1 MIQPIIEQ
9 KSGDVQVVDSKNPS
23 SECPWCN
30 GKEYHHSNAD
40 LRLHREIIDF
50 VKWISP
56 TPEERHLRDIV
67 ISRFRNAL
75 KLLWPESKLIV
86 HGSSANQTYLPNGDI
101 DFVVYAPPSDR
112 TDEKLLE
119 DLNTHFNSLNM
130 FRNSEVIS
138 ARCPI
143 IKGIEKP
150 FGYHIDIAVNNYN
163 GILNI
168 KRNRRLM
175 EVYPA
180 LYPLFMFLKFFLF
193 QIRLDEPYH
202 GGISSNT
209 LQQMIVFVIQSSLE
223 RERNSLGKLLQTFL
237 KTFGDSFN
245 YITTGFSTREGGR
258 LFSKLNLNRVDW
270 KSPIALC
277 IEDPQNP
284 GAFLGENCF
293 RCYDFRKICYA
304 AWSKLTREST
314 TFQQSMLLRII
325 EKPKW
330 LINYRSDLLKQ
341 YQTLVG
347 SPTESI
353 PLIQVNEERRERRSG
368 GSDRYRP
375 PPRSDSHQSF
385 YDARRFSESRHNSD
399 HRRDENNSYRNTNTS
414 TNRTYKRD
422 RERWETTKSYKQKF
436 YDRN

>member
-1 MIQPIIEQ
+1 MFESDEQDFSNKNMIQPIIEQ
-9 KSGDVQVVDSKNPS
+9 QCNDVQVVDSKSPS
-23 SECPWCN
+23 NDCPWCN
-30 GKEYHHSNAD
+30 GKEYHHSSST

-67 ISRFRNAL
+67 ILRFRNAL
-75 KLLWPESKLIV
+75 KLLWPESKLIL

-101 DFVVYAPPSDR
+101 DFVVYGPPKNC

-119 DLNTHFNSLNM
+119 DLNLHLNSLNL
-130 FRNSEVIS
+130 FRGSEIIRS

-143 IKGIEKP
+143 IKGVEKP

-168 KRNRRLM
+168 KRNRKLM

-180 LYPLFMFLKFFLF
+180 LYPLFMFLKFFMF

-209 LQQMIVFVIQSSLE
+209 LQQMIVFVIQSSSDRDQL
-223 RERNSLGKLLQTFL
+223 SLGRLLQLFF
-237 KTFGDSFN
+237 KTFGDTFN

-258 LFSKLNLNRVDW
+258 LFSKLDLGRVDW
-270 KSPIALC
+270 KYPIALC

-293 RCYDFRKICYA
+293 RCYEFRKYCYSSF
-304 AWSKLTREST
+304 SKLMREST
-314 TFQQSMLLRII
+314 SYQQSILLRII
-325 EKPKW
+325 ERPNW

-347 SPTESI
+347 NPTESI
-353 PLIQVNEERRERRSG
+353 PLIQPKEEHNRQRQRYN
-368 GSDRYRP
+368 DRP
-375 PPRSDSHQSF
+375 SST
-385 YDARRFSESRHNSD
+385 SRNDFHKNIDFRNNNSD
-399 HRRDENNSYRNTNTS
+399 FRNNYRNN
-414 TNRTYKRD
+414 NRTYPRKT
-422 RERWETTKSYKQKF
+422 ERWETTKSFKQRF
-436 YDRN
+436 YDKK